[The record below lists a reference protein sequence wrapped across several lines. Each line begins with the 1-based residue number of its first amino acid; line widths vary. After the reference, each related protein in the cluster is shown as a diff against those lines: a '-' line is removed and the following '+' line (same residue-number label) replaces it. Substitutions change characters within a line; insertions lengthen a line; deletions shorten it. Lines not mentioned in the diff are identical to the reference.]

1 MYSVQVRRSTHRRT
15 LIRAQKYGEA
25 AAAGC
30 LIIGSI
36 PLDRKTDFEDFVVEI
51 RNDMS
56 DQQIIDTI
64 NHWLARDGER
74 AERAARGQRYF
85 LQRFA
90 HRQYVEDVSAWI
102 RRARAGQ
109 RGMVLPYEWR
119 MLPSPLPLDG

>member
-1 MYSVQVRRSTHRRT
+1 MS
-15 LIRAQKYGEA
+15 AQKYGEA

-51 RNDMS
+51 RNDMP
-56 DQQIIDTI
+56 DQQIVETI
-64 NHWLARDGER
+64 NHWLAHDVER

-90 HRQYVEDVSAWI
+90 SRSYVEDVIAWI
-102 RRARAGQ
+102 RRAQLGQ

-119 MLPSPLPLDG
+119 MLPNPLPNDG